1 MDNDLDPP
9 MINTLSRDI
18 LQFLVHIG
26 SIVNLHYGSN
36 IDIGSSFKLKQVHD

>member
-18 LQFLVHIG
+18 LQFPVHIG
-26 SIVNLHYGSN
+26 TILLTCITDRTLILDFPLS
-36 IDIGSSFKLKQVHD
+36 

>member
-1 MDNDLDPP
+1 MDNDLNPP

-26 SIVNLHYGSN
+26 SLLLTGITDRTLILDLPLS
-36 IDIGSSFKLKQVHD
+36 